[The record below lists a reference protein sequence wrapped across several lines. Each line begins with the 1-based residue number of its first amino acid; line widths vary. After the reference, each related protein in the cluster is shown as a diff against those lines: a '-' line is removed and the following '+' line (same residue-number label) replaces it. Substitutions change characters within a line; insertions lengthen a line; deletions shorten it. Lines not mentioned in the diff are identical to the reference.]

1 MISQE
6 QVRHVANLARLGLT
20 DDELEKMGGQLDAI
34 LDSIEKIQELD
45 LADVPPTSSPS
56 PGSTEMPDS
65 LLDLTAYGLARE
77 IEAGEVS
84 ASEAAEVANARVDEV
99 EDEINALV
107 TITPGLALERAE
119 AVDARNG
126 ERALWEG
133 VPLVVKD
140 VLSTRGVRTTC
151 GSRILENFEPL
162 YDASALLNFGDD
174 LIMVGKANCDEFAMG
189 SSGGSAAAVAAGEG
203 WWALGTDTGGSVRQ
217 PAALCGIVGLKP
229 TYGRVSRHGL
239 IAFGSSLDQIGPMTR
254 DVRDAA
260 LLLQAVAGH
269 DPHDSTSANV
279 EVPDYLARLEEGVS
293 GLRVGVVTELVDERI
308 DAGVREVTSRAAE
321 KLQDA
326 GAEVGEVSLPHAYY
340 ALEAYY
346 IIAPAEVSSNLA
358 RFDGVRYGLRVP
370 ADGVHEMYRRT
381 REAGFGA
388 EAKRRIM
395 LGTYALS
402 SGYYEAYYA
411 QAQKVRTRII
421 EDFRAAFS
429 RYDVLLSPT
438 SPSVAFELGAKTGDP
453 LAMYLQDICAVP
465 ASLAGI
471 PAISVPGGLSEGL
484 PVGIQLMGDVFTES
498 MLLRAAR
505 AVEKVADFRFELKP
519 TV

>member
-1 MISQE
+1 MALS
-6 QVRHVANLARLGLT
+6 
-20 DDELEKMGGQLDAI
+20 
-34 LDSIEKIQELD
+34 
-45 LADVPPTSSPS
+45 
-56 PGSTEMPDS
+56 DS
-65 LLDLTAYGLARE
+65 LLELTAHEVANK

-84 ASEAAEVANARVDEV
+84 AREAAEIANARVEEV
-99 EDEINALV
+99 ESEVNAFV
-107 TITPGLALERAE
+107 TTTPELALERAE
-119 AVDARNG
+119 AVDAKNG
-126 ERALWEG
+126 DRRLWEG

-151 GSRILENFEPL
+151 GSKILENFEPL
-162 YDASALLNFGDD
+162 YDASALLNFGED
-174 LIMVGKANCDEFAMG
+174 LVMVGKANCDEFAMGSSTENSAYGPARNPWDLDRVPGG

-217 PAALCGIVGLKP
+217 PAAFCGIVGLKP

-239 IAFGSSLDQIGPMTR
+239 IAFASSLDVVGPMTR

-260 LLLQAVAGH
+260 LLLQAIAGH
-269 DPHDSTSANV
+269 DPNDSTSANV
-279 EVPDYLARLEEGVS
+279 EVPDYLANLEDGVE
-293 GLRVGVVTELVDERI
+293 GLRIGVVPELMGEGI
-308 DAGVREVTSRAAE
+308 EPGAREVVESIARGLE
-321 KLQDA
+321 SA
-326 GAEVGEVSLPHAYY
+326 GAEVGEASLPHSGYG
-340 ALEAYY
+340 LPAYY

-370 ADGVHEMYRRT
+370 ADGVHEMYRKT
-381 REAGFGA
+381 REAGFGD

-402 SGYYEAYYA
+402 SGYYDAYYA

-421 EDFRAAFS
+421 EDVRAAFS
-429 RYDVLLSPT
+429 RYDVLISPT
-438 SPSVAFELGAKTGDP
+438 SPSVAFELGAKTDDP

-465 ASLAGI
+465 ASLAGV

-484 PVGIQLMGDVFTES
+484 PVGVQLMGDHFTEP

-505 AVEKVADFRFELKP
+505 AAELVADFEFTLKP
-519 TV
+519 